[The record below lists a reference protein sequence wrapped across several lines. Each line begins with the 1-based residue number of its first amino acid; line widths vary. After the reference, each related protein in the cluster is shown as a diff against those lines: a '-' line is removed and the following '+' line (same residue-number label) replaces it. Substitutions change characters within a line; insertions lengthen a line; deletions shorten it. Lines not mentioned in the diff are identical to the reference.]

1 MLNAPSFSEDM
12 LPRHFPKAKG
22 QLELKS
28 AAAAAPMPTLP
39 GLSLLLDDD
48 NKVFQPD
55 PPRKVEPK
63 KSFEQWKQQHHTI
76 FAGNEDMYQRK
87 SEKKQVRFETNKS
100 NEHPSNQRP
109 LCPVVP
115 NLEQSYYDGSDEPN
129 FCSNQRPNYHQ
140 HNSKEIG
147 QCGAHDKNVLLTKCS
162 HKPISPTFTNDKAY
176 TAANQVTNELPNFN
190 RMVRAESMK
199 ENRFSGPYV
208 PVPQNENRQC
218 NGNCCQT
225 NHNSWEM
232 TNYKACEHAMPNGC
246 VGQRQLQQSN
256 KREVQ
261 PKSFSPYSAQI
272 ERNLKEQVTD
282 DTLLGIMEEQQQHI
296 LLQQNQIMMQQ
307 KQNMIQQ
314 QQIFMLQ
321 RQVQKLLQRTG
332 NHPIESPN
340 KLCPTSICD
349 RPPPQA
355 MTNTLQSAAKTRNGA
370 IDSVCSGAKSSI
382 GVMTSF
388 LGNVNDGVPNGMQQ
402 FNERFTSKVT
412 NEKFIE
418 NMGGFSTEEYS
429 DKDSMLDKINDAI
442 KNSSAMIDYRGNKAA
457 YGGSSSPK
465 RQTDINIAAQ
475 ALFYETSS
483 TNNGCTTEQKTTD
496 RSFALYMLG
505 MKYDCAQDDAS
516 KKVEKRDWQPQ
527 QTNGKSDQ
535 VSVNLSPEVY
545 DYLKRHGLLHQ
556 E

>member
-28 AAAAAPMPTLP
+28 AAAAAPTPTLP

-48 NKVFQPD
+48 NKVFKPD

-63 KSFEQWKQQHHTI
+63 KSFEQWKQQHHTK
-76 FAGNEDMYQRK
+76 FAGNEEMYQRK

-100 NEHPSNQRP
+100 NEHPPNQRP

-115 NLEQSYYDGSDEPN
+115 NLEQSYYDGSDEQN
-129 FCSNQRPNYHQ
+129 FCSNLRPNYHQHQ

-147 QCGAHDKNVLLTKCS
+147 HCGAHDKNVLLTKCN
-162 HKPISPTFTNDKAY
+162 HKPMSPTFTNDKAY
-176 TAANQVTNELPNFN
+176 SAASQLTNELPHFN
-190 RMVRAESMK
+190 RVVRAESMK
-199 ENRFSGPYV
+199 ENCISGPYV
-208 PVPQNENRQC
+208 PVPKNQHRQC

-225 NHNSWEM
+225 SHNNWEM
-232 TNYKACEHAMPNGC
+232 TNYQTCDYAVPNGC

-261 PKSFSPYSAQI
+261 PKSFSPYNERI

-282 DTLLGIMEEQQQHI
+282 DTLLSIMEEQQQHI

-321 RQVQKLLQRTG
+321 RQVQKLLHRTG
-332 NHPIESPN
+332 NHPIESPS

-349 RPPPQA
+349 RPTPQT
-355 MTNTLQSAAKTRNGA
+355 MTNPLQSATKTRNGA
-370 IDSVCSGAKSSI
+370 IDSVCNGAKSSI

-388 LGNVNDGVPNGMQQ
+388 LGNVNDGMPNGMQQ
-402 FNERFTSKVT
+402 FNERFASKVT

-418 NMGGFSTEEYS
+418 NMGGFSAEEYS

-442 KNSSAMIDYRGNKAA
+442 KNSSAMIDYRGNKA
-457 YGGSSSPK
+457 GGSNSPK